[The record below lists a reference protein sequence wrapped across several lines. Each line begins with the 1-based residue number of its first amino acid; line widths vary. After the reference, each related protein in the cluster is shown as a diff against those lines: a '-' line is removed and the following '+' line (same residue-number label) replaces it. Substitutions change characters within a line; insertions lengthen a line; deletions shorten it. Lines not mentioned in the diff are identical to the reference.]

1 MLKKETKQRLNEII
15 SMGAYDIDVDT
26 FINLLLDFYELK
38 NSHLIIA
45 NIYYLWNNGKL
56 NSYKLGTLKILLA
69 TLRSVVGSHGLMTSA
84 VRPTNL

>member
-15 SMGAYDIDVDT
+15 STRAPDVDVDT
-26 FINLLLDFYELK
+26 FINCLLDFYELK
-38 NSHLIIA
+38 DNRLIIT

-69 TLRSVVGSHGLMTSA
+69 TLRSVVGSHGLLVSKRVA
-84 VRPTNL
+84 D